1 MKSPGKGSL
10 EREKTRERGRERV
23 KEKGKGKRRDREGSR
38 GEWSPG
44 YGWIMRLE
52 AGGEA
57 VWEVAGLSE
66 FTVRSP
72 NQGDSGHFH
81 YPNIPQICCVA
92 GWFSTQHQ

>member
-1 MKSPGKGSL
+1 MKG
-10 EREKTRERGRERV
+10 
-23 KEKGKGKRRDREGSR
+23 KEKGKERDREGSR

-44 YGWIMRLE
+44 YGWIMRPE

-72 NQGDSGHFH
+72 NQEDSGHFH
-81 YPNIPQICCVA
+81 YSTSTSNIRQPVVCLL
-92 GWFSTQHQ
+92 STQEYL

>member
-1 MKSPGKGSL
+1 MKAPGKEIL
-10 EREKTRERGRERV
+10 EREKTRERGRERHTQRERRRV
-23 KEKGKGKRRDREGSR
+23 KKTDSEREGERGREGSR
-38 GEWSPG
+38 GEWSLG

-72 NQGDSGHFH
+72 NQGESGHFH
-81 YPNIPQICCVA
+81 YPKV
-92 GWFSTQHQ
+92 

>member
-1 MKSPGKGSL
+1 MKAPGKEIL
-10 EREKTRERGRERV
+10 EREKTRERGRERERV
-23 KEKGKGKRRDREGSR
+23 KKTDSEREGERDREGSW
-38 GEWSPG
+38 GEWSLG

-72 NQGDSGHFH
+72 NQGESGHFH
-81 YPNIPQICCVA
+81 YPNV
-92 GWFSTQHQ
+92 